1 MIDSMDA
8 AALRTIELLE
18 HRLDHVR
25 SLLSGDDRIN
35 RDVQN
40 VVEHGKNR
48 TVLARLSTIESKLSH
63 LSEKSPVVRRLLQ
76 LCECLPPSGFPLHN
90 S

>member
-1 MIDSMDA
+1 MNDSMDA

-25 SLLSGDDRIN
+25 SLLSGDHRIKS
-35 RDVQN
+35 DVQN
-40 VVEHGKNR
+40 VIEHGKNR
-48 TVLARLSTIESKLSH
+48 TVLARLSAIESKLGR

-76 LCECLPPSGFPLHN
+76 LCQWLLPFL
-90 S
+90 